1 MAAIRLRSCRRAT
14 SPSSIGA
21 AVRGNV
27 AALQG
32 SNELGENFVFVFAR
46 AGGQW
51 TLTQTL
57 PGPAVTE
64 RANRV
69 ALGRD
74 YLAVGDIDAN
84 GFAGAVHIYNETAP
98 GTYVFNTDLTA
109 ADANPGWLVG
119 YHVIVDGD
127 SVLAAA
133 PGNELVAAFA
143 RAQGVWSEQG
153 LLNPDGTSFF
163 WFFGVS
169 GNRAVLAP
177 LGGNP
182 EEFVRRDGAWQKRAL
197 LLHPSDPQRQLRN
210 PIAMDGRRLLIGE
223 QGNENALLFEL
234 HDGTWR
240 ASGVLR
246 NANDAACPAITDSGP
261 ISLVGTLALAACPRI
276 PRPDHD
282 FDGRVLVYELPPLQ

>member
-1 MAAIRLRSCRRAT
+1 MSWNRSCN
-14 SPSSIGA
+14 S
-21 AVRGNV
+21 NV
-27 AALQG
+27 PAIALHA
-32 SNELGENFVFVFAR
+32 EFIAI
-46 AGGQW
+46 
-51 TLTQTL
+51 TQRSLQCVPNTRL
-57 PGPAVTE
+57 
-64 RANRV
+64 V
-69 ALGRD
+69 APRFSCL
-74 YLAVGDIDAN
+74 
-84 GFAGAVHIYNETAP
+84 
-98 GTYVFNTDLTA
+98 
-109 ADANPGWLVG
+109 
-119 YHVIVDGD
+119 
-127 SVLAAA
+127 LAAA

-153 LLNPDGTSFF
+153 LLNPDGTNFF

-210 PIAMDGRRLLIGE
+210 PTAMDGRRLLIGE
-223 QGNENALLFEL
+223 QGSENALLFEL

-240 ASGVLR
+240 ATGVLR
-246 NANDAACPAITDSGP
+246 NANDAACTAITDSGP